1 MNIFFY
7 FFFFH
12 KSGIGRYCQSL
23 LEAFSEK
30 KIRITVCVN
39 FKDRD
44 YFERKF
50 SGCSHVK
57 PVFVDYSHFSFRNY
71 CCHSSLINSMGDFD
85 VLFFPHV
92 NIPPFL
98 SSNKIVLTIHD
109 IRPFSEYWD
118 RGFFKKNIMEI
129 LYRYSMRSAKK
140 IICVSKHTQQE
151 LNFFGSDIYKKTE
164 CLYEFID
171 TSFFKKQYEKRLV
184 KEKYVLFVGSR
195 KKNKNILT
203 ALNSFASL
211 SESIPHFFVLAGG
224 RDGLSTYD
232 QIDSFIFNND
242 LTSRVIQYVSPSD
255 EQIANL
261 YKHADLFVF
270 PSLFEGFG
278 LPPLEAVASGCPAI
292 LSDIPIFREIFD
304 SSAIYFPPLSVNS
317 LSTAMSFLLT
327 NEQERLKLLAKEK
340 NRLKIFD
347 RDKIVDRYIDIFE
360 RVAR

>member
-1 MNIFFY
+1 MGFGTDIY
-7 FFFFH
+7 H
-12 KSGIGRYCQSL
+12 KSEYIH
-23 LEAFSEK
+23 E
-30 KIRITVCVN
+30 II
-39 FKDRD
+39 D
-44 YFERKF
+44 Y
-50 SGCSHVK
+50 
-57 PVFVDYSHFSFRNY
+57 D
-71 CCHSSLINSMGDFD
+71 
-85 VLFFPHV
+85 LFQ
-92 NIPPFL
+92 
-98 SSNKIVLTIHD
+98 
-109 IRPFSEYWD
+109 
-118 RGFFKKNIMEI
+118 
-129 LYRYSMRSAKK
+129 
-140 IICVSKHTQQE
+140 SKHSQ
-151 LNFFGSDIYKKTE
+151 
-164 CLYEFID
+164 
-171 TSFFKKQYEKRLV
+171 RLV
-184 KEKYVLFVGSR
+184 PEKYILFVGSR
-195 KKNKNILT
+195 KRHKNILT
-203 ALNSFASL
+203 ALKSFASL
-211 SESIPHFFVLAGG
+211 RELIPHFFVLAGG
-224 RDGLSTYD
+224 RDELGIYD
-232 QIDSFIFNND
+232 EIDSFVSQND